1 MTTDF
6 NPIDAHTTFGEGALP
21 QIYSRRL
28 VRGCSIFFSSIFGG
42 VLMYINLKAID
53 KRKEANYILLV
64 SIIYTIVASYFVNG
78 VIKTGTSG
86 GYFVNIAGALILSE
100 YLHKK
105 YFPFEEQY
113 EKKKAWKPVTIG
125 VLIVGVVVASLIYSN
140 RN

>member
-1 MTTDF
+1 MPTDF
-6 NPIDAHTTFGEGALP
+6 IPIDAQTTFGAGTLP

-53 KRKEANYILLV
+53 KRKEGNYILVV

-78 VIKTGTSG
+78 LIKTGTSG
-86 GYFVNIAGALILSE
+86 GYIVNIAGALILSE
-100 YLHKK
+100 FFHKK

-113 EKKKAWKPVTIG
+113 EKKKAWKPVTFGI
-125 VLIVGVVVASLIYSN
+125 LIVGLIIASLIYSN
-140 RN
+140 RI